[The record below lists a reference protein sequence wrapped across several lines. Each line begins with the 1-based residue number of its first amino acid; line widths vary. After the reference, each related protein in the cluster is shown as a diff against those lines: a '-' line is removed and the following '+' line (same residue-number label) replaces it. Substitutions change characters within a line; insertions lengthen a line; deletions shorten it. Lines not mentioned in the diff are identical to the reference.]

1 MKSLDEIILDAAA
14 YVNISSPSERRAT
27 HVEPE
32 PREHGCPVVFQNATL
47 DEPEWCERIQCPQGP
62 KGALESILA
71 QSSRAVLW
79 GPPGSGKSTLASLV
93 FRTEEK
99 RHGVRAKW
107 ISHEDIEAAARWGRI
122 QEGFPVELS
131 LLFRCPFLVIDGL
144 KSKPWGHSV
153 SHIINKRY
161 DNGRLPTLITTE
173 YSLEELAPGY
183 EGGTLRRLYRDS
195 LVIRMGA

>member
-1 MKSLDEIILDAAA
+1 MKSLDEIIADTEQFVRISKAVDRKVERSHLDD
-14 YVNISSPSERRAT
+14 
-27 HVEPE
+27 
-32 PREHGCPVVFQNATL
+32 REHGCPVVFQNATL
-47 DEPEWCERIQCPQGP
+47 DEPEWRERIQAPS
-62 KGALESILA
+62 GAEDAFTGILA
-71 QSSRAVLW
+71 KQGRSVIW
-79 GPPGSGKSTLASLV
+79 GPPGSGKSTLGSLV
-93 FRTEEK
+93 FRDAEK

-122 QEGFPVELS
+122 QEGFPAELS

-161 DNGRLPTLITTE
+161 DNGRLPTLVTTE